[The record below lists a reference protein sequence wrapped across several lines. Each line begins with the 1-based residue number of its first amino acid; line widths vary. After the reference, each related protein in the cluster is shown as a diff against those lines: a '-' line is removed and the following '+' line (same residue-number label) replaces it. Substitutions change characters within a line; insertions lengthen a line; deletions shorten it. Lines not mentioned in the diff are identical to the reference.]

1 MQSKHVRDVMS
12 ALRIAANFRDE
23 LAWIRYLHLWERIGD
38 ATSARIVLHLSKCLS
53 LNECVNKLKSINL
66 QEEIYKTLEILDGL
80 QDNPAKAIYE
90 AVRVMCLRLSV
101 LYKDNNWDGRKKDF
115 VLLEDMA
122 QDKESIS
129 SFIAEYVLDPKLEVY
144 NKRAGKND
152 NVVTLSTIHSAKG
165 LEAGNCYIVNVSP
178 FSYPTPR
185 AILNG
190 IDAVEEERR
199 CLYVA
204 LTRAKDKLYVYKNVQ
219 VTSAI
224 GLGIGD
230 KDYDG
235 EILEGGIFVHKKF
248 KTKIRVKKIEINRD
262 GSVIIFD
269 LIDGNAD
276 NNNLQ
281 SITEWAFRK
290 SYMSE
295 KKYNSINANL
305 SYFFNDIPSDI
316 IDSEY
321 ITSNKPFSISK
332 YKNDTLTDWDNFD
345 FD

>member
-1 MQSKHVRDVMS
+1 M
-12 ALRIAANFRDE
+12 
-23 LAWIRYLHLWERIGD
+23 
-38 ATSARIVLHLSKCLS
+38 
-53 LNECVNKLKSINL
+53 
-66 QEEIYKTLEILDGL
+66 
-80 QDNPAKAIYE
+80 
-90 AVRVMCLRLSV
+90 
-101 LYKDNNWDGRKKDF
+101 
-115 VLLEDMA
+115 
-122 QDKESIS
+122 
-129 SFIAEYVLDPKLEVY
+129 
-144 NKRAGKND
+144 
-152 NVVTLSTIHSAKG
+152 
-165 LEAGNCYIVNVSP
+165 
-178 FSYPTPR
+178 
-185 AILNG
+185 
-190 IDAVEEERR
+190 
-199 CLYVA
+199 
-204 LTRAKDKLYVYKNVQ
+204 Q